1 MRVYARP
8 NGVSLCSFAV
18 GYASWAA
25 SDFSRDY
32 DRSAIDSPIDRRELT
47 SADSRTRLPP
57 RHVRGTLNSG
67 HEGEGIPAMC
77 SEKFAD

>member
-8 NGVSLCSFAV
+8 SGVSLCSLAV
-18 GYASWAA
+18 SYASWAA
-25 SDFSRDY
+25 SDSSRDY

-57 RHVRGTLNSG
+57 RHEGTLNSG